1 MGEDA
6 VRDRMAKA
14 YYNTF
19 SSGEGAVVLEDMH
32 RSYMDRCSLD
42 EYNPDP
48 NMTAFREG
56 QRSVVI
62 VIKALMAEG
71 MLKPETAGGGPNDTP
86 TFTG

>member
-1 MGEDA
+1 MGEDQ
-6 VRDRMAKA
+6 VRARMAKA

-19 SSGEGAVVLEDMH
+19 SAGDGAVVLEDMN

-42 EYNPDP
+42 EYDPDP
-48 NMTAFREG
+48 HMTAFREG

-71 MLKPETAGGGPNDTP
+71 MLTPESTTGG
-86 TFTG
+86 